1 LKKIFLIGMM
11 GSGKTTI
18 GKVLSENLRFH
29 FEDLDKTIES
39 IFKLSTNEIFLKYG
53 EKEFRNA
60 ETKALLNSEAVIISC
75 GGGVILKREN
85 RSFIKKG
92 VSFFLNVDL
101 NELVRRLEHAN
112 NRPLLNSKNLKED
125 LESLWKK
132 RKDLYLDTADYVINI
147 NNESP
152 NDIAQKIMEYVK

>member
-1 LKKIFLIGMM
+1 M

-85 RSFIKKG
+85 RSFIKEG
-92 VSFFLNVDL
+92 LSFFLNVDL

>member
-1 LKKIFLIGMM
+1 MM

-147 NNESP
+147 SNESP
-152 NDIAQKIMEYVK
+152 NEIAQKIMEYVK

>member
-1 LKKIFLIGMM
+1 M

-60 ETKALLNSEAVIISC
+60 ETKTLLNSEAVIISC

>member
-1 LKKIFLIGMM
+1 MM

-29 FEDLDKTIES
+29 FEDLDTTIEN

-60 ETKALLNSEAVIISC
+60 ETKALHNSEAVIISC

>member
-1 LKKIFLIGMM
+1 M

-53 EKEFRNA
+53 EKKFRNA

>member
-1 LKKIFLIGMM
+1 MM
-11 GSGKTTI
+11 GSGKTTT
-18 GKVLSENLRFH
+18 GKVLSKNLRFH
-29 FEDLDKTIES
+29 FEDLDTTIES

>member
-1 LKKIFLIGMM
+1 M

>member
-1 LKKIFLIGMM
+1 MM
-11 GSGKTTI
+11 GSGKTTT
-18 GKVLSENLRFH
+18 GKVLSKNLRFH
-29 FEDLDKTIES
+29 FEDLDTTIES

-53 EKEFRNA
+53 EKKFRNA
-60 ETKALLNSEAVIISC
+60 ETKALLNSKAVIISC
-75 GGGVILKREN
+75 GGGVILNSEN
-85 RSFIKKG
+85 RSFIKRG

-101 NELVRRLEHAN
+101 NELGRRLEHAN
-112 NRPLLNSKNLKED
+112 NRPLLNSKNLKGD

-147 NNESP
+147 NDESP

>member
-1 LKKIFLIGMM
+1 MM

-53 EKEFRNA
+53 EKKFRNA

-112 NRPLLNSKNLKED
+112 NRPLLNSKNLKEG

>member
-1 LKKIFLIGMM
+1 M

-60 ETKALLNSEAVIISC
+60 ETKTLLNSEAVIISC

-112 NRPLLNSKNLKED
+112 NRPLLNSKNLKGD

>member
-1 LKKIFLIGMM
+1 M

-75 GGGVILKREN
+75 GGGVILNSEN

-101 NELVRRLEHAN
+101 NELGRRLEHAN
-112 NRPLLNSKNLKED
+112 NRPLLNSKNLKGD

>member
-1 LKKIFLIGMM
+1 M

-53 EKEFRNA
+53 EKKFRNA
-60 ETKALLNSEAVIISC
+60 ETKALLNSKAVIISC
-75 GGGVILKREN
+75 GGGVILNSEN
-85 RSFIKKG
+85 RSFIKRG

-101 NELVRRLEHAN
+101 NELGRRLEHAN
-112 NRPLLNSKNLKED
+112 NRPLLNSKNLKGD

>member
-1 LKKIFLIGMM
+1 M
-11 GSGKTTI
+11 
-18 GKVLSENLRFH
+18 
-29 FEDLDKTIES
+29 
-39 IFKLSTNEIFLKYG
+39 
-53 EKEFRNA
+53 
-60 ETKALLNSEAVIISC
+60 NS
-75 GGGVILKREN
+75 EN

-101 NELVRRLEHAN
+101 NELGRRLEHAN
-112 NRPLLNSKNLKED
+112 NRPLLNSKNLKGD

>member
-1 LKKIFLIGMM
+1 M

-29 FEDLDKTIES
+29 FEDLDTTIES

>member
-1 LKKIFLIGMM
+1 M

-29 FEDLDKTIES
+29 FEDLDTTIEN

>member
-1 LKKIFLIGMM
+1 MM

-29 FEDLDKTIES
+29 FEDLDTTIES

-112 NRPLLNSKNLKED
+112 NRPLLNSKNLKGD

>member
-1 LKKIFLIGMM
+1 MM

-75 GGGVILKREN
+75 GGGVILNSEN

-101 NELVRRLEHAN
+101 NELGRRLEHAN

>member
-1 LKKIFLIGMM
+1 M

-112 NRPLLNSKNLKED
+112 NRPLLNSKNLKGD

>member
-1 LKKIFLIGMM
+1 MM

-101 NELVRRLEHAN
+101 NELERRLEHAN

-125 LESLWKK
+125 LESLRKK

>member
-1 LKKIFLIGMM
+1 MM

>member
-1 LKKIFLIGMM
+1 MM
-11 GSGKTTI
+11 GSGKTTT

-85 RSFIKKG
+85 RSFIKEG
-92 VSFFLNVDL
+92 LSFFLNVDL

>member
-1 LKKIFLIGMM
+1 M

-132 RKDLYLDTADYVINI
+132 RKDLYLDTADYVIHI

>member
-1 LKKIFLIGMM
+1 M

-60 ETKALLNSEAVIISC
+60 ETKTLLNSEAVIISC

-132 RKDLYLDTADYVINI
+132 REDLYLDTADYVINI

>member
-1 LKKIFLIGMM
+1 MM
-11 GSGKTTI
+11 GSGKTTT

-132 RKDLYLDTADYVINI
+132 RKDLYLDTADYVIHI

>member
-1 LKKIFLIGMM
+1 MM

-29 FEDLDKTIES
+29 FEDLDTTIES

-53 EKEFRNA
+53 EKKFRNA

-112 NRPLLNSKNLKED
+112 NRPLLNSKNLKGD

>member
-1 LKKIFLIGMM
+1 MM

-53 EKEFRNA
+53 EKKFRNA

-112 NRPLLNSKNLKED
+112 NRPLLNSKNLKEG

-147 NNESP
+147 NDESP